1 MNVLS
6 RLRERKGPIAA
17 RDGKVRVSHAMRVN
31 AKLETAK
38 QLRQDETLAE
48 KRLWEQLRNRQF
60 NNFKFVR
67 QAPVGHHI
75 ADFLC
80 RELRLIV
87 EVDGA
92 THSTEAEISHD
103 ANRTSQLQSLGYQVV
118 RFQNDEVI
126 NGMDEVLA
134 LILQALKA

>member
-17 RDGKVRVSHAMRVN
+17 RDGRVSHAMRVN

-48 KRLWEQLRNRQF
+48 KRLWNRQL

-103 ANRTSQLQSLGYQVV
+103 AKRTSQLQSSGYQVF